1 MLKWLDLN
9 PESLAPAHL
18 TAIPDFLSICCQG
31 WPVLQGLGH
40 VLLLM
45 QTQEPLS
52 QGRRESSARRVRA
65 LDASQDN

>member
-9 PESLAPAHL
+9 PESLAPTHL
-18 TAIPDFLSICCQG
+18 TAIPNFLSICCRG

-40 VLLLM
+40 ALLLM

-52 QGRRESSARRVRA
+52 QGRQEPSARQVCV
-65 LDASQDN
+65 LDASKDN